1 MTLYLIPAWITS
13 GLIVSRRSARRARA
27 YIGSQAAASA
37 ASARDRSSPVSA
49 RSRAAASGGR
59 AAAASSMKRAMTGVM
74 RVGPGTAS
82 RCDDGRGHDRRVV
95 VARHRAVAPRAAD
108 RDPIGREALL
118 GDLDRVEP
126 AAGHG
131 HRDPAALVDGAG
143 AADPLGALLGDPL
156 RPDRAA
162 GLLVG
167 RAREQH
173 VAAQA
178 GDRVT
183 GRVEAGR
190 ARLGRQQPDDAE
202 LHRDHRLHVD
212 RAAAVDVAVGQV
224 RRERVVA
231 PALGRRGHDIEMGQ
245 QEQRLAA
252 RPVAAQAG
260 VDGAASG
267 LRFDDLG
274 LEAGRGQH
282 PAIRW
287 AATSSPSGASGGGGL
302 IDRMRMRSRKR
313 RDGLVDRDRPGGRV
327 DPARRRGDRRHRGV
341 LPVAIVSATP
351 MMKPPNIRAKTMA
364 SSSLP

>member
-1 MTLYLIPAWITS
+1 MTAPA
-13 GLIVSRRSARRARA
+13 
-27 YIGSQAAASA
+27 
-37 ASARDRSSPVSA
+37 
-49 RSRAAASGGR
+49 
-59 AAAASSMKRAMTGVM
+59 
-74 RVGPGTAS
+74 
-82 RCDDGRGHDRRVV
+82 
-95 VARHRAVAPRAAD
+95 
-108 RDPIGREALL
+108 
-118 GDLDRVEP
+118 
-126 AAGHG
+126 
-131 HRDPAALVDGAG
+131 

-167 RAREQH
+167 RAREQD

-178 GDRVT
+178 GDRVAS
-183 GRVEAGR
+183 RVEAGR

-224 RRERVVA
+224 GRERVVA

-260 VDGAASG
+260 VHGAATR
-267 LRFDDLG
+267 LRLDDLG
-274 LEAGRGQH
+274 REAGGGRASA
-282 PAIRW
+282 AIRW

-302 IDRMRMRSRKR
+302 TDGMRMRSRNVATIWSTASVQA
-313 RDGLVDRDRPGGRV
+313 GPVDRRST
-327 DPARRRGDRRHRGV
+327 ARRPASSGRAAGGD
-341 LPVAIVSATP
+341 ASARTP

-364 SSSLP
+364 SSSFP